1 MFKLF
6 LSIAI
11 ISICRPLDKVLKRE
25 RVNKALFTS
34 IILTIERVV
43 QFLLS
48 TCVLCTHRS
57 KMVLSKQSAEPLKDS
72 SIKSAGNSR
81 LKSSQM
87 KKKKLYRNKD
97 RLSSNEMAS
106 ERCEYMFS
114 YSLFYLLSCDSIF
127 ILRDSIVMHEV
138 ILLNAI
144 RLFFYVPSSPIAKK
158 LWTTTRRFTI
168 MLLCS
173 ILPYAIGCHFFE
185 SLIGFATTILIR
197 CRALSVYRLNSAKI
211 QSSSQVMQF

>member
-87 KKKKLYRNKD
+87 KKKKKLYRNKD

-114 YSLFYLLSCDSIF
+114 YSLCYLLSCDSIF

-138 ILLNAI
+138 ILFNAI

-158 LWTTTRRFTI
+158 LWTTTTRFTI

-173 ILPYAIGCHFFE
+173 ILPYAIGCHFFRVTHWICHNHFDPVP
-185 SLIGFATTILIR
+185 SFIGLPFEF
-197 CRALSVYRLNSAKI
+197 S
-211 QSSSQVMQF
+211 

>member
-1 MFKLF
+1 
-6 LSIAI
+6 
-11 ISICRPLDKVLKRE
+11 
-25 RVNKALFTS
+25 
-34 IILTIERVV
+34 
-43 QFLLS
+43 
-48 TCVLCTHRS
+48 
-57 KMVLSKQSAEPLKDS
+57 MVLSKQSADPLKDS

-81 LKSSQM
+81 LESSHM

-114 YSLFYLLSCDSIF
+114 HSLCYLLSCDSIF

-168 MLLCS
+168 ILLCS
-173 ILPYAIGCHFFE
+173 ILPYAIGCHIFSE

-211 QSSSQVMQF
+211 QSSFQVMQF